1 VWLLC
6 VERSKPI
13 QHRDAPERSGATQ
26 YYQENAC
33 AFRPAENDP
42 RRWWPPATQI
52 ECNDSEKS
60 KRAPQRH
67 ESCVLFYLALVWVS
81 VNRPSLCCVCA
92 TESGSLVLKT
102 NSCVLCR
109 SQHLVLSARCCYYAI
124 IISYGPQPLSGT
136 VPLSLIAHT
145 AFLKQTQTAC
155 CGSKNDRNWRLKIFS
170 SIHTLFIS
178 CIASPLGL

>member
-1 VWLLC
+1 MAISTTKNEGKVNNYVAMLDLLLWLLC

-60 KRAPQRH
+60 TIETH
-67 ESCVLFYLALVWVS
+67 ESCVLFYLVLVWVS
-81 VNRPSLCCVCA
+81 VNRPSLAVVCA

-109 SQHLVLSARCCYYAI
+109 SQHLVLSARCFVIMRSSSFLTVHSHSPA
-124 IISYGPQPLSGT
+124 LS
-136 VPLSLIAHT
+136 H
-145 AFLKQTQTAC
+145 
-155 CGSKNDRNWRLKIFS
+155 
-170 SIHTLFIS
+170 
-178 CIASPLGL
+178 